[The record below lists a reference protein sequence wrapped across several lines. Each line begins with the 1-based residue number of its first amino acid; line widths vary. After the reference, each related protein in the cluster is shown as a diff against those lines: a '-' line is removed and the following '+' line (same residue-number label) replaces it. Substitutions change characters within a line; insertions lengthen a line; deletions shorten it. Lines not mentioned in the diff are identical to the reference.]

1 MHHKSPAFTLIEL
14 IIGITILSLLAVALL
29 AALDPIE
36 QISKARDT
44 AKRNLA
50 VELHGAYVRYNANK
64 DVYPDRLATAIATAE
79 IAQDK
84 TATYLDNERLAT
96 TNMLTRDIQEL
107 ITAGELKPNFLQ
119 AAGSNLSS
127 LRVMA
132 IRQDSS
138 TFLSI
143 CFKPQSKLE
152 LQKQGL
158 FKVDGLTIASSITG
172 QWLNAPTVDSGS
184 GGCSLAGATNRT
196 SCVYCAQ

>member
-64 DVYPDRLATAIATAE
+64 DVYPDKLAAVMASP
-79 IAQDK
+79 DK
-84 TATYLDNERLAT
+84 YLDNNGSPPET
-96 TNMLTRDIQEL
+96 TDITSDIKQL
-107 ITAGELKPNFLQ
+107 ISAGELKPNFLQ
-119 AAGSNLSS
+119 AAGSNLNT
-127 LRVMA
+127 LRVVA
-132 IRQDSS
+132 VKDPTSGDPY
-138 TFLSI
+138 LSI

-158 FKVDGLTIASSITG
+158 FTIANGTNLVTG
-172 QWLNAPTVDSGS
+172 KWEVVPTVDNKDGAC
-184 GGCSLAGATNRT
+184 GLAGNKSRT
-196 SCVYCAQ
+196 ACVYCAQ

>member
-64 DVYPDRLATAIATAE
+64 DTYPTNLAAAVGVGTYQYLTS
-79 IAQDK
+79 AQLK
-84 TATYLDNERLAT
+84 T
-96 TNMLTRDIQEL
+96 DITSL
-107 ITAGELKPNFLQ
+107 ISAGELKPNFLQ
-119 AAGSNLSS
+119 AAGSNLDS
-127 LRVMA
+127 LRVGTVV
-132 IRQDSS
+132 D
-138 TFLSI
+138 TVNGTYLSI
-143 CFKPQSKLE
+143 CYKPQSKLE

-158 FKVDGLTIASSITG
+158 FTVTGLVSSNMTGTWPAPPTVPASDGNG
-172 QWLNAPTVDSGS
+172 APT
-184 GGCSLAGATNRT
+184 GCAAALTTLRT
-196 SCVYCAQ
+196 ECVYCAQ

>member
-64 DVYPDRLATAIATAE
+64 DVYPQNLAAAVGQTNYQYLTSAQLKTDITA
-79 IAQDK
+79 
-84 TATYLDNERLAT
+84 
-96 TNMLTRDIQEL
+96 L
-107 ITAGELKPNFLQ
+107 ISAGELKPNFLQ
-119 AAGSNLSS
+119 AAGSNLDS
-127 LRVMA
+127 LRVGTVVDA
-132 IRQDSS
+132 VNG
-138 TFLSI
+138 TYLSI
-143 CFKPQSKLE
+143 CYKPQSKLE

-158 FKVDGLTIASSITG
+158 FTVADLESSKYMNELWPAAPAVPAPDSNG
-172 QWLNAPTVDSGS
+172 APT
-184 GGCSLAGATNRT
+184 GCAAAGTTART
-196 SCVYCAQ
+196 TCVYCAQ

>member
-64 DVYPDRLATAIATAE
+64 DTYPQNLAAAVGQTNYQYLTSAQLKTDITA
-79 IAQDK
+79 
-84 TATYLDNERLAT
+84 
-96 TNMLTRDIQEL
+96 L
-107 ITAGELKPNFLQ
+107 ISAGELKPNFLQ
-119 AAGSNLSS
+119 AAGSNLDS
-127 LRVMA
+127 LRVGTVVDA
-132 IRQDSS
+132 VNG
-138 TFLSI
+138 TYLSI
-143 CFKPQSKLE
+143 CYKPQSKLE

-158 FKVDGLTIASSITG
+158 FTVAGLDSTNMTG
-172 QWLNAPTVDSGS
+172 SWPAAPAVPAPDSNGAPT
-184 GGCSLAGATNRT
+184 GCAAAGTTART
-196 SCVYCAQ
+196 TCVYCAQ